1 MLHALLDR
9 LFYLRARFAFD
20 RATQTQS
27 AMEVIYK
34 DLFTRD
40 LERHGDVDDFY
51 AVGSAANYGLLYLI
65 QRIARELKPATIVEL
80 GAGQS
85 TRLIDRINRRAE
97 TPATITTVEHDP
109 HWAGLIG
116 AQVQHK
122 LTVVPLVKSRIA
134 GHEIDGYD
142 LSSVTA
148 TAINLLI
155 IDGPIAKGHGT
166 RFNRWGALP
175 LIERLA
181 DDFVV
186 IVDDAERPGD
196 RDHGRAIIRRLRS
209 AGRELHVGGVTSNKR
224 QIVIAGGAFAA
235 AAYY

>member
-20 RATQTQS
+20 RATQTQP

-34 DLFTRD
+34 DLFARD
-40 LERHGDVDDFY
+40 LERHGDSDDFY

-65 QRIARELKPATIVEL
+65 QRIMRELKPATIVEL

-85 TRLIDRINRRAE
+85 TRLIDRINAKSAA
-97 TPATITTVEHDP
+97 PASITTVEHDP
-109 HWAGLIG
+109 HWAALIG
-116 AQVQHK
+116 AQVRHA
-122 LTVVPLVKSRIA
+122 LTVVPLIESRIA
-134 GHEIDGYD
+134 GHIINGYD
-142 LSSVTA
+142 LAAVTA
-148 TAINLLI
+148 SNINLLI

-196 RDHGRAIIRRLRS
+196 RDHGRAIIRRLRA
-209 AGRELHVGGVTSNKR
+209 AGRDVHVGGVTSNKR
-224 QIVIAGGAFAA
+224 QIVIAGGAFVA
-235 AAYY
+235 AAYF